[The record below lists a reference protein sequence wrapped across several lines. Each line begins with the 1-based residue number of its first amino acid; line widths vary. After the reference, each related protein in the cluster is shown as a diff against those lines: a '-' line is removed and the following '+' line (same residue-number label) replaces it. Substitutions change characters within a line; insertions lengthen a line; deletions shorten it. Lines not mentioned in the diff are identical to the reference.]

1 MSARGAAPGFDQAL
15 ESAPQF
21 RIFELRQLDRA
32 ARRACDGLEPRLLA
46 PTEMPLDEA
55 QIAHHVRAEPR
66 LEPGEDFALQQV
78 QLLNP
83 HRGRHLDDRGME
95 FEAADFGAPR
105 DRFAYRLGPY
115 LREAHES
122 EMTLG
127 IELFDN
133 RLERRRNRFR
143 ALAPP
148 WFHRDAHLIRDA
160 MRVSIRSVF
169 K

>member
-32 ARRACDGLEPRLLA
+32 ARRACDGLEPR
-46 PTEMPLDEA
+46 
-55 QIAHHVRAEPR
+55 
-66 LEPGEDFALQQV
+66 EDFALQQV